1 MFYVLNGRPFGFTR
15 QERQQP
21 ESNPCARNGNF
32 HCSCV
37 KPPPQQYIYANLHS
51 RSSPSPRQRPIINL
65 SSSTS
70 HRQPL
75 IVNLSPPLDHHGNLF
90 VTVLCSLLVYSQL
103 MQETAKLASTMQ
115 MEIKDIKTEIEEI
128 KKEIKNVKTS
138 LTGLDSAGKNPPIAT
153 HSYPW
158 LF

>member
-1 MFYVLNGRPFGFTR
+1 MDGLSASHDRRGNSRRAIHAHEMVT
-15 QERQQP
+15 
-21 ESNPCARNGNF
+21 SIAR
-32 HCSCV
+32 V
-37 KPPPQQYIYANLHS
+37 
-51 RSSPSPRQRPIINL
+51 SSPLL
-65 SSSTS
+65 SNTYTLIFTADRHRLLVSAPSSTS